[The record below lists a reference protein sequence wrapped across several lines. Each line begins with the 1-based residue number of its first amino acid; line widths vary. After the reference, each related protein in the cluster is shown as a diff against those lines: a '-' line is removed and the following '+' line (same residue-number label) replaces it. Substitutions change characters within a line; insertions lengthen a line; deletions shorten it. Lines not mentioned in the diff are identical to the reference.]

1 MGERDFVAKGNDGN
15 YLQHSVEVAVA
26 LHLSKLSTQG
36 SLHIALTHGMA
47 PFEPCGKLPNGQARR
62 KLTEALQA
70 AEHRETRGEA
80 EIVAA
85 EDGT

>member
-15 YLQHSVEVAVA
+15 SVEVAVA